1 MNMVEKIENFKIDTT
16 YNSMDVVVAGDRL
29 EFRSRDNSLQSV
41 IDLKNPHH
49 LQLRNLEFLM
59 AALLFIEDPGRIL
72 ILGTAGGSLLHF
84 LKHHYPQARITALDI
99 DIELI
104 EELLKRKIL
113 PAADIGLEYVYV
125 DAAHFLRACDQKYD
139 LILVD
144 VFSGSQSPAWLLE
157 KESSSHLYRLLNE
170 PGAVGYNLIIDSEH
184 DFKGFYRNLRLVFAG
199 QTLCLPVK
207 GFENTIAFAFR
218 SPEQRDMS
226 ANMRQAMS
234 MSERLGLDLMRVLS
248 VIYNTNPVDRGV
260 I

>member
-1 MNMVEKIENFKIDTT
+1 MVEKIENFKVDTA
-16 YNSMDVVVAGDRL
+16 YNNMDVVVAGGRL

-41 IDLKNPHH
+41 IDLKSPHN

-59 AALLFIEDPGRIL
+59 ASLLFIHDPERVL

-84 LKHHYPQARITALDI
+84 LKHYYPEAHLTALDI

-104 EELLKRKIL
+104 EELLQRKIL
-113 PAADIGLEYVYV
+113 PAADTGLEYVYA
-125 DAAHFLRACDQKYD
+125 DAADFIRGCDQKYD

-144 VFSGSQSPAWLLE
+144 VFSGSQSPAWLLL
-157 KESSSHLYRLLNE
+157 KESSSRLLHLLNE
-170 PGAVGYNLIIDSEH
+170 PGAVAYNLIIDSEH

-207 GFENTIAFAFR
+207 DFENTIAFAFR
-218 SPEQRDMS
+218 SPELRDMS
-226 ANMRQAMS
+226 ANMRQAMRL
-234 MSERLGLDLMRVLS
+234 SERLGLDLMRVLS
-248 VIYNTNPVDRGV
+248 VIYNTNPVDHGV

>member
-1 MNMVEKIENFKIDTT
+1 MVEENKNFKINTAFNDI
-16 YNSMDVVVAGDRL
+16 DVVVSRGRM
-29 EFRSRDNSLQSV
+29 EFRSRNKSLQSV
-41 IDLKNPHH
+41 IDLQNPHH

-59 AALLFIEDPGRIL
+59 AALLFIQDPERIL

-84 LKHHYPQARITALDI
+84 LKHYYPEAHLTALDI

-104 EELLKRKIL
+104 EELLQREIL
-113 PAADIGLEYVYV
+113 PAANLELEYVYS
-125 DAAHFLRACDQKYD
+125 DADDFIRGCDQKYD

-144 VFSGSQSPAWLLE
+144 VFSGSQSPTWLLE
-157 KESSSHLYRLLNE
+157 KESSSRLFRLLND
-170 PGAVGYNLIIDSEH
+170 PGAIAYNLIIDSEH
-184 DFKGFYRNLRLVFAG
+184 DFKGFYRDLRLVFAG

-207 GFENTIAFAFR
+207 DFENTIAFAFR
-218 SPEQRDMS
+218 SPQQRDMS
-226 ANMRQAMS
+226 ANMRQAME

>member
-1 MNMVEKIENFKIDTT
+1 MVEKNRNFKIRT
-16 YNSMDVVVAGDRL
+16 NFNAIDVVVTHGRM

-59 AALLFIEDPGRIL
+59 ASLLFIQDPERIL

-84 LKHHYPQARITALDI
+84 LKHYYPEAHLTALDI
-99 DIELI
+99 DLELI
-104 EELLKRKIL
+104 EELLQRKIL
-113 PAADIGLEYVYV
+113 PAADIGLEYVYA
-125 DAAHFLRACDQKYD
+125 DAAHFIRSCDQKYD

-157 KESSSHLYRLLNE
+157 IQSSRRLLRLLND
-170 PGAVGYNLIIDSEH
+170 PGAVAYNLIIDSEH
-184 DFKGFYRNLRLVFAG
+184 DFKGFYRDLRLVFAG

-207 GFENTIAFAFR
+207 DFENTIAFAFR
-218 SPEQRDMS
+218 SPQQRDMS
-226 ANMRQAMS
+226 ANMRQAMN

>member
-1 MNMVEKIENFKIDTT
+1 M
-16 YNSMDVVVAGDRL
+16 

-41 IDLKNPHH
+41 IDLENPHH
-49 LQLRNLEFLM
+49 LQLRNLEFFM
-59 AALLFIEDPGRIL
+59 ASLLFIQDPERIL

-84 LKHHYPQARITALDI
+84 LKHYYPEAHLTTLDI
-99 DIELI
+99 DLELI
-104 EELLKRKIL
+104 EELLQRKIL
-113 PAADIGLEYVYV
+113 PAADIGLEYVYA
-125 DAAHFLRACDQKYD
+125 DAAHFIRSCDQKYD

-157 KESSSHLYRLLNE
+157 MQSSSRLLRLLND
-170 PGAVGYNLIIDSEH
+170 PGAVAYNLIINSEH
-184 DFKGFYRNLRLVFAG
+184 DFKGFYRDLRLVFAG

-207 GFENTIAFAFR
+207 DFENTIAFAFR
-218 SPEQRDMS
+218 SPQQRDMS
-226 ANMRQAMS
+226 ANMREAMD

>member
-1 MNMVEKIENFKIDTT
+1 MNMVEEYKNFKIRTAFNDI
-16 YNSMDVVVAGDRL
+16 DVVIKGGSM

-49 LQLRNLEFLM
+49 LQLRNLEYLM
-59 AALLFIEDPGRIL
+59 ASLLFIQDPGRIL

-84 LKHHYPQARITALDI
+84 LKYNYPEAHLTALDI
-99 DIELI
+99 DIEMI
-104 EELLKRKIL
+104 EELLLRKIL
-113 PAADIGLEYVYV
+113 PAADIGLEYVYA
-125 DAAHFLRACDQKYD
+125 DAAHFIRGCDQKYD

-157 KESSSHLYRLLNE
+157 KESSTRLLQLLNE
-170 PGAVGYNLIIDSEH
+170 PGAIAYNLIIDSDH

-207 GFENTIAFAFR
+207 DFENTIAFAFR

-248 VIYNTNPVDRGV
+248 VIYNTNPVDHGV